1 MQGRDQPLQSA
12 IVAISM
18 ASHRRSPRPHSR
30 SKFPPFPARHPQT
43 QRALVRGDQTAATP
57 HSGRIERHAARGEG
71 GEWAPATSRRLK
83 QEARERQRCGVEPA
97 AEFGGL
103 MFAAELQV

>member
-18 ASHRRSPRPHSR
+18 ASQRRSPRPLSR
-30 SKFPPFPARHPQT
+30 SPFSPFPARHPQT
-43 QRALVRGDQTAATP
+43 QRALVRGDQTAATA
-57 HSGRIERHAARGEG
+57 HGGRIERHAARGEG

-83 QEARERQRCGVEPA
+83 QEARERQVMRS
-97 AEFGGL
+97 
-103 MFAAELQV
+103 